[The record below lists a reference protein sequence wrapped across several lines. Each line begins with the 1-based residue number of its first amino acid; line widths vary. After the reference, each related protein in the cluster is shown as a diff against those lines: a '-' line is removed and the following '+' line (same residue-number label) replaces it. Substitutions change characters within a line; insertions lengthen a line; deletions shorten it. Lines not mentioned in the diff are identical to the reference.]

1 MLIKQCRMYHAHTI
15 EKNILR
21 MPDQKSIFKIYYLS
35 IIGRD
40 TPELFEWEHCLYTQA
55 NFEQKFLLGKH
66 EGIGFVI
73 AFPHIVKIFRFSPY
87 NETVLDVREFHT
99 VDMQSKDCS
108 RDDGSHEFACYAESV
123 ISADEYEAWANA
135 TTVKDYT
142 AFRCRKTDFSIASNM
157 KLTTYWE
164 QV

>member
-1 MLIKQCRMYHAHTI
+1 MSD
-15 EKNILR
+15 EK
-21 MPDQKSIFKIYYLS
+21 SVFKIYYIS

-40 TPELFEWEHCLYTQA
+40 KPEQFEWKHCLHTQEG
-55 NFEQKFLLGKH
+55 FEKTFLAGGH

-73 AFPHIVKIFRFSPY
+73 AFPHITKIFRFSPY
-87 NETVLDVREFHT
+87 NETILDVSEFHT
-99 VDMQSKDCS
+99 VDMNPKDCS
-108 RDDGSHEFACYAESV
+108 RVDGSHEFACYAESV

-135 TTVKDYT
+135 TTVKDYI
-142 AFRCRKTDFSIASNM
+142 AFRCRKTDFSIASNI